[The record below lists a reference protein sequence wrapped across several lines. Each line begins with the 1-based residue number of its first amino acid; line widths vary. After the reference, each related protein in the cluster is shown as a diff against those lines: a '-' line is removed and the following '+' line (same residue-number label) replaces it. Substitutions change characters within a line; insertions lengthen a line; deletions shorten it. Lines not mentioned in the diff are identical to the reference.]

1 MVKDSGGK
9 GNGFYRSAQGDRR
22 GVAYRQGWYSTAC
35 CDELR
40 RRITGTPEPVI
51 AEELNQEQRFNRA
64 LTHLRS
70 GDAASAAE
78 VCERA
83 LKRFPGDANLLCLLA
98 KAHLAQKRFVDAKSR
113 LEEAIK
119 LFPDFATAHET
130 FGDFYLIRGRALEA
144 RRAYEQAMRL
154 DPAHAA
160 IHDKIDRARQLESQI
175 ARQSPEHDQE
185 SVPKRRMTF
194 DAEIRKALEHE
205 RDGDLQPA
213 ETIYRDIL
221 AKDPEHVE
229 AARLLAKIA
238 VTNKRYSDAEVFLKK
253 ALSNAPD
260 YVRAW
265 VDLANVQV
273 ELHQFDD
280 AVESA
285 SRVVRLAP
293 DKAESHVLYAGA
305 IGMAGDHEEAI
316 RAYLKALEIAPD
328 KAGAMCGMAHHQKT
342 LGLGAEAI
350 ASYRRAIAAKPDHA
364 ESYWSLA
371 NLKTFR
377 FQDEE
382 VEAMEALLD
391 RDDLP
396 DESRL
401 QIHNALGLELE
412 SREDFT
418 RAFSNFEKCNSI
430 RRKAESYDPVETEST
445 YGRIIELFDKEFLS
459 KNKGAAATEI
469 TPIFIVGL
477 PRSGST
483 LIEQILASHSKVDG
497 THELGDLSRV
507 VHGNHPRRKRG
518 ELFPE
523 QFAALDVHE
532 WAAIGT
538 DYLERTEI
546 FRGSAPNF
554 VDKNPNNF
562 VFTGFL
568 SLAIPNAK
576 IIDARRHPLDSCFGS
591 YKQLFASGQ
600 PFCYDLTELGEY
612 YIQYCRL
619 MDHWHEVLPGFVL
632 HVHYEQVVADLEANV
647 RRILDFCGLPFEDA
661 CLRFHETE
669 RAVKTASS
677 EQVRR
682 PIYSSSVNLWRNYE
696 SQLETLINIL
706 EPVLRDRQEHDWPA
720 SLAQVDET

>member
-1 MVKDSGGK
+1 M
-9 GNGFYRSAQGDRR
+9 
-22 GVAYRQGWYSTAC
+22 
-35 CDELR
+35 
-40 RRITGTPEPVI
+40 
-51 AEELNQEQRFNRA
+51 
-64 LTHLRS
+64 RS

-83 LKRFPGDANLLCLLA
+83 LKKFPGDANLLCLLA
-98 KAHLAQKRFVDAKSR
+98 KAHLALERFVDAKSR

-130 FGDFYLIRGRALEA
+130 FGDFFLMRGRALEA

-154 DPAHAA
+154 DPAHAS
-160 IHDKIDRARQLESQI
+160 IHDKLERARQLESQN
-175 ARQSPEHDQE
+175 AKQPPEYGQYFQE
-185 SVPKRRMTF
+185 SIPKRRMAF
-194 DAEIRKALEHE
+194 DAEISKALQYEQ
-205 RDGDLQPA
+205 DGDPQPA

-221 AKDPEHVE
+221 AKDPDHVE
-229 AARLLAKIA
+229 AARLLAQIA

-260 YVRAW
+260 YARAW
-265 VDLANVQV
+265 VDLANVQR
-273 ELHQFDD
+273 ELDKFDD

-285 SRVVRLAP
+285 SRVLQLSP
-293 DKAESHVLYAGA
+293 DKAESHVLYASA
-305 IGMAGDHEEAI
+305 IGLAGDHDEAI
-316 RAYLKALEIAPD
+316 RVYKKALEIAPD
-328 KAGAMCGMAHHQKT
+328 KAGPMCSMAHHQKT
-342 LGLGAEAI
+342 LGLTAEAI
-350 ASYRRAIAAKPDHA
+350 ASYRRAISTKPDHA
-364 ESYWSLA
+364 EAYWSLA

-377 FQDEE
+377 FEDEE
-382 VEAMEALLD
+382 IEAMETLLE
-391 RDDLP
+391 REDLP
-396 DESRL
+396 DESRSEL
-401 QIHNALGLELE
+401 HNALGLEFE
-412 SREDFT
+412 SRKNYT

-430 RRKAESYDPVETEST
+430 RRKAESYDPVETESI
-445 YGRIIELFDKEFLS
+445 YGRIIEQFDKEFLA

-483 LIEQILASHSKVDG
+483 LIEQILASHSQVDG

-507 VHGNHPRRKRG
+507 VRGVRRKRKRG
-518 ELFPE
+518 ERFPE
-523 QFAALDVHE
+523 QLAALNVRE

-546 FRGSAPNF
+546 FRGSAPYF

-562 VFTGFL
+562 IYIGIL

-576 IIDARRHPLDSCFGS
+576 IINARRHPLDSCFGS

-600 PFCYDLTELGEY
+600 PFSYDLTELGEY
-612 YIQYCRL
+612 YVQYSRL
-619 MDHWHEVLPGFVL
+619 MDHWHDVLPGFVL

-682 PIYSSSVNLWRNYE
+682 PIYSSSVNLWRKYE
-696 SQLETLINIL
+696 AHLETLIHIL
-706 EPVLRDRQEHDWPA
+706 EPVLRDRQEDELPA
-720 SLAQVDET
+720 SLAQADEI